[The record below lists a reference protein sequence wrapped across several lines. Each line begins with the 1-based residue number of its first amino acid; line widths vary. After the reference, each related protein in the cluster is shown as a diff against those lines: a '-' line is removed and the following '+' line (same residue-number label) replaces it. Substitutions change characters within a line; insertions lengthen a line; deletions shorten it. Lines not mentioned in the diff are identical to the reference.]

1 MGSNEGVTT
10 GGPVQLLEER
20 PPRPRQN
27 GRPQGKPQLVM
38 SVRRGI
44 VAVLN
49 RGVVTRL
56 VERWRLLHRRQYSA
70 HRGHERSYVEK

>member
-1 MGSNEGVTT
+1 
-10 GGPVQLLEER
+10 
-20 PPRPRQN
+20 
-27 GRPQGKPQLVM
+27 M

-44 VAVLN
+44 VAALN